1 MDASRRLS
9 SLKTEPPLSVDT
21 KNRHDG
27 HAPIGMKAFC
37 APRKA
42 RKDQHGEGRLPHL
55 YRQRYPLVIPTQV
68 WYFLIPV

>member
-9 SLKTEPPLSVDT
+9 SLRTEPPLSVDT
-21 KNRHDG
+21 KKPPRWPRPHWDEG
-27 HAPIGMKAFC
+27 FLR
-37 APRKA
+37 PRKA